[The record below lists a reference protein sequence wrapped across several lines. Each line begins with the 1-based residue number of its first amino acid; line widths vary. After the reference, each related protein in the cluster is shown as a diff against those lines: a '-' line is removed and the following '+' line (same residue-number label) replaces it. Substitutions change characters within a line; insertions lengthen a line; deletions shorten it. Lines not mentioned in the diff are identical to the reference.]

1 MRNWIKYLIVT
12 IIVALLTNGGQLYFW
27 NHYIDKIKTDY
38 ESEIQILSST
48 LEDIGKLKY
57 VYSVRTETKPGKE
70 INLENLV
77 KVKVPESIING
88 SYAMNPE
95 DLLGKYYK
103 VSISPGTLI
112 TDDLLMKE
120 EMDDTVRE
128 MDLIA
133 DTWSVGLEIGDYV
146 DYEITYPY
154 GEKYIVLSHI
164 RVEAINDK
172 TIKTYLTGVQRHIYN
187 GALVDYFLHEEN
199 GATVNLVKYIE
210 PGVQKPSEVSYS
222 VPDNILSVITED
234 PNVAK
239 KINTELN
246 TLKRDIIEK
255 GINLVSE
262 FDSSNLSSGRSK
274 IVTDINGAEREY
286 DDILEQLQEEERKQA
301 ERDAYENQ
309 KEAEKQATKDAK
321 DGQNSEKGMMK

>member
-27 NHYIDKIKTDY
+27 NHYIDKMKTDY

-70 INLENLV
+70 INLEDLV

-88 SYAMNPE
+88 SYAQEPE

-112 TDDLLMKE
+112 TDDLLMKD
-120 EMDDTVRE
+120 EMDDTIRE
-128 MDLIA
+128 TDLIA
-133 DTWSVGLEIGDYV
+133 DTWSVGLEIGDYI

-164 RVEAINDK
+164 RVEAINEK
-172 TIKTYLTGVQRHIYN
+172 TIKTYLTSVQRHIYN
-187 GALVDYFLHEEN
+187 GALVDYFLQKEN
-199 GATVNLVKYIE
+199 GATVNLVKYVE

-234 PNVAK
+234 PNVIE
-239 KINTELN
+239 KINTNLN
-246 TLKRDIIEK
+246 TQKRDIIEK

-274 IVTDINGAEREY
+274 IVSDINGAGKEY
-286 DDILEQLQEEERKQA
+286 ETILEKRLEEEKKEA
-301 ERDAYENQ
+301 ERAAYENQ
-309 KEAEKQATKDAK
+309 KAQDE
-321 DGQNSEKGMMK
+321 QNSEKGMMK

>member
-27 NHYIDKIKTDY
+27 NHYIDKMKTDY

-70 INLENLV
+70 INLEDLV

-88 SYAMNPE
+88 SYAQEPE

-120 EMDDTVRE
+120 EMDDTIRE
-128 MDLIA
+128 TDLIA
-133 DTWSVGLEIGDYV
+133 DTWSVGLEIGDYI

-164 RVEAINDK
+164 RVEAINEK
-172 TIKTYLTGVQRHIYN
+172 TIKTYLTSVQRHIYN
-187 GALVDYFLHEEN
+187 GALVDYFLQKEN
-199 GATVNLVKYIE
+199 GATVNLVKYVE

-234 PNVAK
+234 PNVIE
-239 KINTELN
+239 KINTNLN
-246 TLKRDIIEK
+246 TQKRDIIEK

-274 IVTDINGAEREY
+274 IVSDINGAGKEY
-286 DDILEQLQEEERKQA
+286 ETILEKRLEEEK
-301 ERDAYENQ
+301 
-309 KEAEKQATKDAK
+309 KEAERAAYEQKKNEEQQNTQ